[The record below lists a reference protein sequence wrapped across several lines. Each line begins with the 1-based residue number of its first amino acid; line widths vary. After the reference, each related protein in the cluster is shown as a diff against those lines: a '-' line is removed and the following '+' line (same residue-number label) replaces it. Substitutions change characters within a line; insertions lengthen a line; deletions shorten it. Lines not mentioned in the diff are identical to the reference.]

1 MTHIV
6 VPRFLIVLITV
17 IGGFWLVEQLFG
29 LVYRMA
35 DILLLFG
42 LAWLLKLLLDPLI
55 RRLERAEVPRA
66 VAITTAYLLVVGG
79 LIGGILA
86 LTPRITG
93 IAQNIPALVQD
104 IAVRAENGAIWL
116 QRRGVEID
124 PQALTNQIVGFGG
137 DFGRTVAGRAVSF
150 AQSLLDVIGRTALV
164 ITVSVFMSL
173 TAGHMTN
180 VIRPVVPP
188 RWRDEYDAFVQDVN
202 AAYSSYIRGYFY
214 VVALGTIM
222 SALLLLGFRVPNALI
237 WLMAVLVLRLL
248 PFIGG
253 TLADLLLILVFF
265 FQLSLTSGLLAIGL
279 TIVGQVILTNVLM
292 PRVMSREL
300 GINPLLVLF
309 AVLLGA
315 KIYGVAGILFAVPA
329 AAIIATV
336 TGKAVNR
343 FLLPVYNRPGWWHAD
358 ETIVEPVPVTS
369 GSSTLDRPATISART
384 ATPPVTSTTPKVQE
398 RS

>member
-6 VPRFLIVLITV
+6 VPRFLIILIAV
-17 IGGFWLVEQLFG
+17 IGGFWLVEHLFG
-29 LVYRMA
+29 LIYRMA

-66 VAITTAYLLVVGG
+66 LAITIAYLLVVGG

-222 SALLLLGFRVPNALI
+222 SALLLFGFRVPNALI

-358 ETIVEPVPVTS
+358 ETIVEPVPVAS
-369 GSSTLDRPATISART
+369 GSTTLDRPATIVGRASTPPAAS
-384 ATPPVTSTTPKVQE
+384 ATPHVQE